1 MDAHYDAQIAR
12 NQDNYVTHGGPAR
25 QFGSGAADLGALAVR
40 IGRCTLPLLRKY
52 ALPFAKTVGWNLVS
66 AAIPEIGEIISGKK
80 RLKTVAKTSIKKSLS
95 KSIADTVA
103 GTRSPHARGRKTA
116 ASRGR
121 IRAAVPPARRPTG
134 GSHPKQTLLSANKQQ
149 IKTSWHKSDERV
161 RPFLKKQNPNAVEKI
176 FYQTYGTKNGR
187 VYEPSKRYCKSSTP
201 YSS

>member
-25 QFGSGAADLGALAVR
+25 QFGSGAAGLGALAVR

-52 ALPFAKTVGWNLVS
+52 ALPFAKTVGRNLVS

-80 RLKTVAKTSIKKSLS
+80 RLKTVAKTSIKKSIS

-103 GTRSPHARGRKTA
+103 GTRSPHGRGRTA
-116 ASRGR
+116 ASGGR

-149 IKTSWHKSDERV
+149 IKTSPAQKRRASTTISKE
-161 RPFLKKQNPNAVEKI
+161 
-176 FYQTYGTKNGR
+176 TK
-187 VYEPSKRYCKSSTP
+187 PKRSRKDILSNIRY
-201 YSS
+201 

>member
-25 QFGSGAADLGALAVR
+25 QFGSGAAGLGALAVR

-52 ALPFAKTVGWNLVS
+52 AFPFAKTVGRNLVS

-80 RLKTVAKTSIKKSLS
+80 RLKTVAKTSIKKSIS

-103 GTRSPHARGRKTA
+103 GTRSPHARGRTA
-116 ASRGR
+116 ASGGR
-121 IRAAVPPARRPTG
+121 IRAAVPPACRPTG

-149 IKTSWHKSDERV
+149 IKTSPAQKRRASTTISKE
-161 RPFLKKQNPNAVEKI
+161 
-176 FYQTYGTKNGR
+176 TK
-187 VYEPSKRYCKSSTP
+187 PKRSRKDILSNIRY
-201 YSS
+201 